1 MEESKIPQ
9 TLIIADADKD
19 ILIIWFALITD
30 NLTRLKAFL
39 ELAHRINMQ
48 IIDLFLFSTAVKG
61 YV

>member
-48 IIDLFLFSTAVKG
+48 IRFEDRFLRQQEWW
-61 YV
+61 